1 MKNIILLSALLM
13 FFVLP
18 SAFAGYG
25 RDTVKVEAESIEEA
39 DRTIND
45 YLRDQFPI
53 ISDDIVKKI
62 TDKRIIEKVDKPIEA
77 GGGYFYKVN
86 YVIGKNFLLDTVKIL
101 WELNIPEFRSH
112 LYQIYEKDTIY
123 IDTWNNVIG
132 TSKDKTYAGHFEA
145 YRVRNW
151 PSWKDPEKGKEEVPP
166 VPPGPKNPLGLF
178 VVHYDEN
185 SLRYFH
191 GTNKPKLIYAKNR
204 SLSHGCVRND
214 NDNIAKMKEFLI
226 KRVIKSKDLSSWM
239 DSKRSMTYDFE
250 KIDRFPV
257 RIIYKTYMI
266 DRDEKGLFVELYK
279 DIYNYSNSSNISAKW
294 NDESLITLSTKDNL
308 KSEFKAKS
316 KGEIPDDKL
325 DTLVDYVLKRLD
337 TYERYYIKDL
347 NY

>member
-1 MKNIILLSALLM
+1 MKRIHLLSVLIMLLFSPVIM
-13 FFVLP
+13 
-18 SAFAGYG
+18 AGVQ
-25 RDTVKVEAESIEEA
+25 DTVKVEAESIGEA
-39 DRTIND
+39 DASIGN
-45 YLRDQFPI
+45 YLREQFPI
-53 ISDDIVKKI
+53 ISDDIIKSI
-62 TDKRIIEKVDKPIEA
+62 TDKRTIEKVDKPLEA
-77 GGGYFYKVN
+77 GGGYFYKIN
-86 YVIGKNFLLDTVKIL
+86 YIIGKNFLLDTVKIL

-112 LYQIYEKDTIY
+112 LYQLFGKDTIY

-132 TSKDKTYAGHFEA
+132 TAKDKTYAGHFEA

-151 PSWKDPEKGKEEVPP
+151 PSWKDPEKGKEELPA

-191 GTNKPKLIYAKNR
+191 GTNKPKLVYSKMR

-239 DSKRSMTYDFE
+239 DSKRTMSYDFD
-250 KIDRFPV
+250 KVDRFPV

-279 DIYNYSNSSNISAKW
+279 DIYNYSNSRNIDTKW
-294 NDESLITLSTKDNL
+294 NDESLITLSTHENL

-316 KGEIPDDKL
+316 KGEVSEDKI
-325 DTLVDYVLKRLD
+325 DGLVDYVLKKLD
-337 TYERYYIKDL
+337 TYERYYVKDL